1 MLGIVLNVLEDI
13 KIDQIWILLLQFRIG
28 RKFMFIKTYILR

>member
-1 MLGIVLNVLEDI
+1 MLGIVLNVLEDT
-13 KIDQIWILLLQFRIG
+13 KIDQIQILLLQLRIG